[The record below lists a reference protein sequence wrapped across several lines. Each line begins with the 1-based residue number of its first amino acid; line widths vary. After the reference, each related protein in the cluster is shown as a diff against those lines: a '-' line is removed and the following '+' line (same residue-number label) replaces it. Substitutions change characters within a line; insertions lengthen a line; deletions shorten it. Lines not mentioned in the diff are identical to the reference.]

1 MAALAYTD
9 IQRNVRTILDYNK
22 VSVALDGMDEFSAL
36 DIDTMI
42 KDSVSPALMQLMMM
56 APLEIVEQKVASAT
70 VNPDPKG
77 SSLAPVEMQ
86 LPEDFLRF
94 VSCKLPS
101 WKYPVTELAAM
112 GSKEHLR
119 QYGEVE
125 GLKATANN
133 PIAVMDYS
141 EAAGKKKLVL
151 FNATGQ
157 DTQATCNYVGMPTDD
172 GSNVELSS
180 RLNLPLYYIV
190 ASLVCEILKDTQK
203 SQYLMQTARSLL
215 TTAEGVMQQ
224 SIQANIQ

>member
-9 IQRNVRTILDYNK
+9 IQKNVRTILDYNK
-22 VSVALDGMDEFSAL
+22 VSAALDGMDEFSAL

-56 APLEIVEQKVASAT
+56 APLEIVEQKVASAA

-86 LPEDFLRF
+86 LSEDFLRF
-94 VSCKLPS
+94 VSCKLTS
-101 WKYPVTELAAM
+101 WKYPVTELSAM
-112 GSKEHLR
+112 GSKEHQR

-141 EAAGKKKLVL
+141 ETSGKKTLIL
-151 FNATGQ
+151 FNGVKG
-157 DTQATCNYVGMPTDD
+157 DTEATCNYVGIPESTTT
-172 GSNVELSS
+172 GITLSE
-180 RLNLPLYYIV
+180 RLHVPLYYIV

-203 SQYLMQTARSLL
+203 SQYMMQTARSLM
-215 TTAEGVMQQ
+215 TSAEGAMQQ
-224 SIQANIQ
+224 TIQANT

>member
-9 IQRNVRTILDYNK
+9 IQKNVRTILDYNK
-22 VSVALDGMDEFSAL
+22 VSAALDGMDEFSAL

-42 KDSVSPALMQLMMM
+42 KDSVSPALMQLMMI
-56 APLEIVEQKVASAT
+56 APLEIVEQKVASAA
-70 VNPDPKG
+70 VNPDPKD

-119 QYGEVE
+119 QYGEAE
-125 GLKATANN
+125 GLKATASN

-141 EAAGKKKLVL
+141 EASGKKTLML
-151 FNATGQ
+151 FNAIEE
-157 DTQATCNYVGMPTDD
+157 DTQATCNYVGIPESTTT
-172 GSNVELSS
+172 GIALSE
-180 RLNLPLYYIV
+180 RLHVPLYYIV

-203 SQYLMQTARSLL
+203 SQYLMQTAQNLMTS
-215 TTAEGVMQQ
+215 AEGAMQQ
-224 SIQANIQ
+224 TIQANT

>member
-1 MAALAYTD
+1 MASLAYTD
-9 IQRNVRTILDYNK
+9 IQKNVRTILDYNK
-22 VSVALDGMDEFSAL
+22 VSTALDGMDEFSAL

-56 APLEIVEQKVASAT
+56 APLEIVEQSVTSKTLELAT
-70 VNPDPKG
+70 SG
-77 SSLAPVEMQ
+77 LSPVEMQ
-86 LPEDFLRF
+86 LPDDFLRF
-94 VSCKLPS
+94 VSCKLTS

-125 GLKATANN
+125 GLKATASR

-141 EAAGKKKLVL
+141 EASGKKTLVL
-151 FNATGQ
+151 FNGVKG
-157 DTQATCNYVGMPTDD
+157 DTEATCNYVGIPESTTT
-172 GSNVELSS
+172 GIALSE
-180 RLNLPLYYIV
+180 RLHTSLYYIV

-215 TTAEGVMQQ
+215 TTAEGAMQQ

>member
-56 APLEIVEQKVASAT
+56 APLEIVEQSVTSKTLALAAS
-70 VNPDPKG
+70 G
-77 SSLAPVEMQ
+77 LSPVEIQ
-86 LPEDFLRF
+86 LPDDFLRF
-94 VSCKLPS
+94 VSCKLTS
-101 WKYPVTELAAM
+101 WKYPVTELSAM
-112 GSKEHLR
+112 GSKEHQR

-125 GLKATANN
+125 GLKATASN

-141 EAAGKKKLVL
+141 DTSGKKTLIL
-151 FNATGQ
+151 FNGVKG
-157 DTQATCNYVGMPTDD
+157 DTEATCNYVGIPESSTT
-172 GSNVELSS
+172 EITLSE
-180 RLNLPLYYIV
+180 RLHVPLYYIV
-190 ASLVCEILKDTQK
+190 ASLVCEILKDSQK

-215 TTAEGVMQQ
+215 TTAEGAMQQ

>member
-9 IQRNVRTILDYNK
+9 IQKNVRTILDYNK
-22 VSVALDGMDEFSAL
+22 VSAALDGMDEFSAL
-36 DIDTMI
+36 DIDSMI
-42 KDSVSPALMQLMMM
+42 KDSVSPALMQLMMI
-56 APLEIVEQKVASAT
+56 APLEIVEQKVASAA

-101 WKYPVTELAAM
+101 WKYPVTELATM

-119 QYGEVE
+119 QYGEAE
-125 GLKATANN
+125 GLKATASN

-141 EAAGKKKLVL
+141 EASGKKTLML
-151 FNATGQ
+151 FNAIEE

-172 GSNVELSS
+172 GSNVTLSD
-180 RLNLPLYYIV
+180 RLHNPLCYIT
-190 ASLVCEILKDTQK
+190 AAIVCEILKDTQK
-203 SQYLMQTARSLL
+203 SQYLMQTAQNLMTS
-215 TTAEGVMQQ
+215 AEGAMQQ
-224 SIQANIQ
+224 TIQANT